1 MSSPPLDRYSY
12 TLMGE
17 TEVDGVP
24 VWQVEAIPS
33 PKESKQTGYT
43 KSIAF
48 VRKDNHVVTRSVIWL
63 KKGKRLKY
71 MNVEKLELIDGIWV
85 PTQITMSTRKG
96 KKTLHKTRIE
106 VSNIKFNQPLEE
118 DMFSVRQLEK
128 GL

>member
-1 MSSPPLDRYSY
+1 
-12 TLMGE
+12 
-17 TEVDGVP
+17 
-24 VWQVEAIPS
+24 
-33 PKESKQTGYT
+33 
-43 KSIAF
+43 
-48 VRKDNHVVTRSVIWL
+48 VVTRSVIWL